1 VHGAPIPFIYTL
13 IFCLGAA
20 MAALGGIVAAPLF
33 GVHPTMG
40 TEVILTA
47 FIIVMIGGLGNFLG
61 SIVAAILIGEAIAM
75 GSLWLAPPR
84 PMFLP

>member
-1 VHGAPIPFIYTL
+1 
-13 IFCLGAA
+13 

-61 SIVAAILIGEAIAM
+61 SIIAAILIGEAIAM
-75 GSLWLAPPR
+75 GSLWLAPTQAYV
-84 PMFLP
+84 LA